1 MFNIKLKIMKLV
13 ILTLFLL
20 ANSLFYA
27 QSVNF
32 ESDVD
37 VIAYMEN
44 KVFRDS
50 EGGLDVEYRY
60 ISDYNTYGIKVT
72 NNNNAV
78 FYFVNVSIDTYGSS
92 ADLYGISPTTGD
104 NFGFRLFKGKLIIG
118 FGEDEQINFYL
129 VE

>member
-1 MFNIKLKIMKLV
+1 MRLV
-13 ILTLFLL
+13 LSTLFLL
-20 ANSLFYA
+20 ANSFFYA

-32 ESDVD
+32 DSEVD
-37 VIAYMEN
+37 VITYMEN

-50 EGGLDVEYRY
+50 ESGLDVEYGY

-72 NNNNAV
+72 NKNNAV

-92 ADLYGISPTTGD
+92 ADLYGMNPTTGD

-118 FGEDEQINFYL
+118 YGEDEQINFYL